1 VGRQEPQ
8 KGLDVLLKA
17 MPRVRSQIPGV
28 RLLVAGREGRATP
41 ALNRLV
47 HDLGLADVVTFLG
60 MRDDVADLLGTADVF
75 AFPSLW
81 EGAGGTLLE
90 AMALEC
96 PIVSTRLP
104 TLLEMIDDS
113 TAKLVTPRSSD
124 DLARGLLATLADRST
139 AHGRAAGARARFE
152 ERFTIEASARRMAD
166 LYSRVAGGARAAS
179 TIA

>member
-1 VGRQEPQ
+1 
-8 KGLDVLLKA
+8 
-17 MPRVRSQIPGV
+17 
-28 RLLVAGREGRATP
+28 
-41 ALNRLV
+41 
-47 HDLGLADVVTFLG
+47 
-60 MRDDVADLLGTADVF
+60 VADLLGTADVF

-139 AHGRAAGARARFE
+139 AHVRAAGARARFE

-166 LYSRVAGGARAAS
+166 LYSRVAGDARAAS